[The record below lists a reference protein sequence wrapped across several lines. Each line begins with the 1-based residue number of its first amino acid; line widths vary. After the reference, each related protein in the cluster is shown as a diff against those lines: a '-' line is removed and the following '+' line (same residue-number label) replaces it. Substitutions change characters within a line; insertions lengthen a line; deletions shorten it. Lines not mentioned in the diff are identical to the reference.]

1 MPKTQGRSTPLA
13 SHRGRRPVIDNSRWT
28 VEWQKDKSQGKGHD
42 TRNRC
47 DGHQKTYGESS
58 TLFRPLIFDRD
69 MTINFPHRLHLITS
83 PTGSSRAVIR
93 PQMQRTS
100 FPEAGRPV
108 LLMSISQVNK
118 GHDPFTTMTY
128 EIDETSPAK
137 LIPTSR
143 RLAHTKQ
150 CLSAPNNVSE

>member
-1 MPKTQGRSTPLA
+1 MDDPLRRPHIEAGGLLSTIRAGRWNGRKT
-13 SHRGRRPVIDNSRWT
+13 SHRAKVTILATGATDI
-28 VEWQKDKSQGKGHD
+28 K
-42 TRNRC
+42 
-47 DGHQKTYGESS
+47 KTYGESS
-58 TLFRPLIFDRD
+58 TLFKPLIFDRD

-118 GHDPFTTMTY
+118 GHDPFITMTY